1 MITKKKPSIII
12 PPLILHCR
20 RMAETWLESESYSL
34 VSFFS
39 DVGGSMGL
47 LLGLSIYSLV
57 AEVAAAAMG
66 AMAATAK
73 S

>member
-1 MITKKKPSIII
+1 MTLNFVQVWSKYG
-12 PPLILHCR
+12 
-20 RMAETWLESESYSL
+20 ETWLESESYSL
-34 VSFFS
+34 ASLFS

-57 AEVAAAAMG
+57 AEAAAAAEG
-66 AMAATAK
+66 AMTATAE

>member
-1 MITKKKPSIII
+1 M
-12 PPLILHCR
+12 
-20 RMAETWLESESYSL
+20 ESESYSL
-34 VSFFS
+34 ASLFS

-57 AEVAAAAMG
+57 AEAAAAAEG
-66 AMAATAK
+66 AMTATAE